1 MRLATLAGLSVAPV
15 RLAKASGKDVLLV
28 ERFDRMVDEFGWQ
41 RRAMVSALTMLGL
54 DEMQARYASYQDL
67 AETIRFRFRD
77 PKATLHALFG
87 RLTFT
92 ILVGNVDDHAR
103 NHAAFWDGAE
113 LILTPAYDIRSE
125 EHTSELQSP
134 MRTSY
139 TVFCLKNKK

>member
-41 RRAMVSALTMLGL
+41 RRAMVSALNMLGL

-77 PKATLHALFG
+77 PKAPLHELLG
-87 RLTFT
+87 RLRRADGRG
-92 ILVGNVDDHAR
+92 VG
-103 NHAAFWDGAE
+103 
-113 LILTPAYDIRSE
+113 
-125 EHTSELQSP
+125 
-134 MRTSY
+134 
-139 TVFCLKNKK
+139 